1 MQIGLNGPVPEGSRA
16 ITNGGQV
23 ELHGIDSVD
32 VNVGRE
38 AGAEGTLTVDGAG
51 SRLFIHSA
59 LDPRL
64 RLGRDGNSE
73 GHATVQNG
81 GEIEILGSRAL
92 LEVGRDGDGSTP
104 QSTMVLASGSRVDLN
119 GEAEGAFVRIGM
131 NAGRHGAI
139 TVTGAGS
146 ELSPLGRGAFLYV
159 GREGQGEMQD
169 KMGRAC
175 WRERE

>member
-1 MQIGLNGPVPEGSRA
+1 MQKTAYEMRISDWSSDVCSSDLAGSSQAGKGSIAVDGDGSTLLAKSLSVGMQIGRNGPDTEGSLA

-64 RLGRDGNSE
+64 RLGRDGTSE
-73 GHATVQNG
+73 GHATLQNG

-92 LEVGRDGDGSTP
+92 LAVGRDGADGKSTRLT
-104 QSTMVLASGSRVDLN
+104 SS
-119 GEAEGAFVRIGM
+119 
-131 NAGRHGAI
+131 
-139 TVTGAGS
+139 
-146 ELSPLGRGAFLYV
+146 
-159 GREGQGEMQD
+159 
-169 KMGRAC
+169 
-175 WRERE
+175 

>member
-1 MQIGLNGPVPEGSRA
+1 MQKTAYEMRISDWSSDVCSSDLAGSSQAGKGSIAVDGDGSTLLAKSLSVGMQIGRNGPDTEGSLA

-73 GHATVQNG
+73 GD
-81 GEIEILGSRAL
+81 RK
-92 LEVGRDGDGSTP
+92 ST
-104 QSTMVLASGSRVDLN
+104 RLN
-119 GEAEGAFVRIGM
+119 SSHSCDTRM
-131 NAGRHGAI
+131 P
-139 TVTGAGS
+139 S
-146 ELSPLGRGAFLYV
+146 
-159 GREGQGEMQD
+159 
-169 KMGRAC
+169 
-175 WRERE
+175 

>member
-1 MQIGLNGPVPEGSRA
+1 MTGDSIYLLLGGAGSSQAGKGSFAVDGDGSTLLAKSLSVGMQIGRNGPDTEGSLA

-64 RLGRDGNSE
+64 RLGRAGNSA
-73 GHATVQNG
+73 GHGTVQTG
-81 GEIEILGSRAL
+81 GEIQLLGDRAL
-92 LEVGRDGDGSTP
+92 LGGGLGGYGRTP
-104 QSTMVLASGSRVDLN
+104 QSHSDTHSG
-119 GEAEGAFVRIGM
+119 
-131 NAGRHGAI
+131 H
-139 TVTGAGS
+139 
-146 ELSPLGRGAFLYV
+146 
-159 GREGQGEMQD
+159 
-169 KMGRAC
+169 
-175 WRERE
+175 

>member
-1 MQIGLNGPVPEGSRA
+1 MQIGRNGPDTEGSLA

-64 RLGRDGNSE
+64 RPGRDGNSE

-81 GEIEILGSRAL
+81 GEIEILGRRAV
-92 LEVGRDGDGSTP
+92 LEVGRDGGGSTP
-104 QSTMVLASGSRVDLN
+104 QSNMVIAPGSRV
-119 GEAEGAFVRIGM
+119 EQI
-131 NAGRHGAI
+131 
-139 TVTGAGS
+139 
-146 ELSPLGRGAFLYV
+146 
-159 GREGQGEMQD
+159 GREHV
-169 KMGRAC
+169 
-175 WRERE
+175 

>member
-1 MQIGLNGPVPEGSRA
+1 MTGDSIYLLLGGAGSSQAGKGSFAVDGDGSTLLAKSLSVGMQIGRNGPDTEGSLA

-51 SRLFIHSA
+51 SRLFTHSA

-92 LEVGRDGDGSTP
+92 LR
-104 QSTMVLASGSRVDLN
+104 SG
-119 GEAEGAFVRIGM
+119 E
-131 NAGRHGAI
+131 H
-139 TVTGAGS
+139 TS
-146 ELSPLGRGAFLYV
+146 ELQSLMRISYAVFSL
-159 GREGQGEMQD
+159 
-169 KMGRAC
+169 K
-175 WRERE
+175 